1 MLKTARIMLPLA
13 MLVAACGDGASS
25 LPPTAP
31 SSRPAYDMGGESA
44 GQGIQAIQDALNA
57 AWAAKDAAGYAAPFA
72 EDANIITPAGTVL
85 DGRPAIAARHAILFA
100 GPLKFSTQVVTFQ
113 RVQMLSGTIAIV
125 DGDAVL
131 TNGGVVTHTLGRW
144 VVKKNGG
151 EWQIEGAQ
159 SSPAA

>member
-1 MLKTARIMLPLA
+1 M
-13 MLVAACGDGASS
+13 GGASAS
-25 LPPTAP
+25 
-31 SSRPAYDMGGESA
+31 E
-44 GQGIQAIQDALNA
+44 GIQAIQDALNA

-72 EDANIITPAGTVL
+72 EDANIITPVGTVL
-85 DGRPAIAARHAILFA
+85 SGRPAIEARHTVLFA
-100 GPLKFSTQVVTFQ
+100 GPLKFSTQVITFQ

-131 TNGGVVTHTLGRW
+131 TNGAVVTHTLGRW
-144 VVKKNGG
+144 VVQKNGG

>member
-1 MLKTARIMLPLA
+1 MLKIARMILPLT
-13 MLVAACGDGASS
+13 MLVAACGESPSS
-25 LPPTAP
+25 SPPTAP
-31 SSRPAYDMGGESA
+31 SARPAQDMGGTSA
-44 GQGIQAIQDALNA
+44 DQGIQAIQDALNA

-72 EDANIITPAGTVL
+72 EDANIITPVGTVL
-85 DGRPAIAARHAILFA
+85 AGRPAIAARHAFLFA
-100 GPLKFSTQVVTFQ
+100 GPLKSSTQVVTFQ

-131 TNGGVVTHTLGRW
+131 TNGAVVTHTLVRW
-144 VVKKNGG
+144 IVKKNGG